1 MYKKIVL
8 STILLVFGC
17 SLAGFSQ
24 TKTTFAH
31 LNVSEIYKLM
41 PGVDTAQ
48 QRIAELQ
55 EELTAVGTELQN
67 EFQQKYEEYTKL
79 VSTYSPAV
87 AKAKEEELN
96 TMYSRIKKFSQ
107 EAEEEMALKQQ
118 ELLQPFQKRILDA
131 VKVVAQTE
139 GYAYVFDVSTISFS
153 EGGNDI
159 TAKVKTQ
166 LGIK

>member
-1 MYKKIVL
+1 MYKKIIL
-8 STILLVFGC
+8 STLFLVLGF
-17 SLAGFSQ
+17 SLALFSQ
-24 TKTTFAH
+24 NKTTFAH
-31 LNVSEIYKLM
+31 LNVTEIYKLM

-67 EFQQKYEEYTKL
+67 EFQLKYEEYTKL
-79 VSTYSPAV
+79 ASTYSPAV
-87 AKAKEEELN
+87 AKAKEDELN
-96 TMYSRIKKFSQ
+96 TMYSRIQKFSQ
-107 EAEEEMALKQQ
+107 DAEEEIALKQQ

-131 VKVVAQTE
+131 VKIVAEVE
-139 GYAYVFDVSTISFS
+139 GYAYVFDISTLSFS

-159 TAKVKTQ
+159 TAKVKAQ